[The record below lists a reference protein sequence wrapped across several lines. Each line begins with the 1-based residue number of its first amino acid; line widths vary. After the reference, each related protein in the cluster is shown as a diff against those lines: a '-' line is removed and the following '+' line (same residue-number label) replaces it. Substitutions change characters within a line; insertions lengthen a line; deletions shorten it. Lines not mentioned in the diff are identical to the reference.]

1 MQRFDREIPDE
12 LRVELES
19 KANVVG
25 VGRGPKRTAEGRTD
39 EEAIIVLVREK
50 VPEEDLDESDLVPST
65 VTIQAEGEDEEVKT
79 DVIETGDLYAF
90 AQAPREGQAEREQMG
105 RGRAAP
111 VRGRTERG
119 GSGQQA
125 GWSGQQ
131 QAGRGQA
138 GGGQAVQE
146 RRAAVERPE
155 AAPGAIE
162 APAMDRKG
170 RWRPAAGGVS
180 IGHQDVTAGTLGSSP
195 LLTQDDEVAF
205 LTNAH
210 VAAPP
215 GVQRGDPI
223 IQPGRADGGSVPDDR
238 IGSVLEWSTLSADRT
253 NESDSALVAIDD
265 ATVENDLLG
274 LDDLR
279 GWSNAR
285 FDEPYYKSGRTTGV
299 TSGELLARDVT
310 ANVNYRGDF
319 PEPLTFAGLDVFS
332 AMSTGGDSGS
342 LIGRRK
348 ADGFYASDLLF
359 AGSDQVT
366 LGIPMNTVQQIHGTL
381 EPITDEEMWPE
392 EPGGLPSE
400 NGAGGLSGTDTGSR
414 GGRAAGQPSGGARP
428 VGSGGA
434 GTAGGGAGMAGSG
447 AGAGGRGGGT
457 AGGARMVESGAGTA
471 GEPGMAGAGQVGGTV
486 EPQAVGG
493 LRDHFSGTLAPGETQ
508 HWVTWGWSPEYAP
521 TYWAVPT
528 NPNGRIETSMRVE
541 RAADDT
547 LSHHVFVTNR
557 SSVHTDF
564 RAKFVVFS

>member
-1 MQRFDREIPDE
+1 MWGSTTDGGNSVQRFDKEIPDE

-25 VGRGPKRTAEGRTD
+25 VGRGPKRTDEGRTD

-90 AQAPREGQAEREQMG
+90 AQAPQEGQTGRTQQGQAERSQGGREQTR
-105 RGRAAP
+105 RGR
-111 VRGRTERG
+111 
-119 GSGQQA
+119 
-125 GWSGQQ
+125 Q

-138 GGGQAVQE
+138 VQE
-146 RRAAVERPE
+146 GRTTTGRPA

-253 NESDSALVAIDD
+253 NESDSALVAVDD

-392 EPGGLPSE
+392 EAGGLPSE
-400 NGAGGLSGTDTGSR
+400 GGLSGTDTGSR
-414 GGRAAGQPSGGARP
+414 GGRAAGQPPGGARP

-434 GTAGGGAGMAGSG
+434 GTAGGGAGTAGSG

-471 GEPGMAGAGQVGGTV
+471 GGPGMAGAGRAAAGAQPA
-486 EPQAVGG
+486 EAQAVGG

-528 NPNGRIETSMRVE
+528 NPNGRIETSMQVE

-547 LSHHVFVTNR
+547 LSYHVFVTNR
-557 SSVHTDF
+557 SSVHTGF
-564 RAKFVVFS
+564 QAKFVVFS